1 MPRYQPARIRE
12 IRLHRRKKTATCST
26 YRAHGKVK
34 PRKVSDISP
43 LSRID
48 AEPRRMFG
56 AVSPTAVTDDDP
68 AATDAERRAVA
79 AAAVTAPADTI
90 NPAAVAAVAEV
101 GIDITG
107 QTRKSSPPTPRPSWS
122 PWAAATPALLPR
134 NLLPRLETRRPRGQ
148 GIDAV
153 RPIRDQIEAHI
164 RDLLTE
170 LRTRSPMTPAVAP
183 HARINHRDIR
193 PGHRPTFD
201 AQRTGNRERRSADS
215 RTWPQRPT
223 ERVPER
229 TVLPQPVPSC
239 TG

>member
-48 AEPRRMFG
+48 AEPRWIFG
-56 AVSPTAVTDDDP
+56 AVSPTAVSDDDP
-68 AATDAERRAVA
+68 AATDAERRVVA

-134 NLLPRLETRRPRGQ
+134 NLLPRLETRRP
-148 GIDAV
+148 
-153 RPIRDQIEAHI
+153 P
-164 RDLLTE
+164 
-170 LRTRSPMTPAVAP
+170 RTRHRRGPPHPRPDRSPHPRPAHRTSDSIPDDPGRRA
-183 HARINHRDIR
+183 ARTH
-193 PGHRPTFD
+193 
-201 AQRTGNRERRSADS
+201 
-215 RTWPQRPT
+215 
-223 ERVPER
+223 
-229 TVLPQPVPSC
+229 QPP
-239 TG
+239 

>member
-1 MPRYQPARIRE
+1 MPRCQPARIRE

-48 AEPRRMFG
+48 AEPRWIFG

-90 NPAAVAAVAEV
+90 NPRSRSRGRGRHRHHRTDPKILTADTSTIVVTMGCGDTCPTSPESPTA
-101 GIDITG
+101 TG
-107 QTRKSSPPTPRPSWS
+107 NSTTPRTRHRRGPPHPRPDRS
-122 PWAAATPALLPR
+122 PHPRPAHR
-134 NLLPRLETRRPRGQ
+134 T
-148 GIDAV
+148 
-153 RPIRDQIEAHI
+153 
-164 RDLLTE
+164 
-170 LRTRSPMTPAVAP
+170 RTRSPMTPAVAP